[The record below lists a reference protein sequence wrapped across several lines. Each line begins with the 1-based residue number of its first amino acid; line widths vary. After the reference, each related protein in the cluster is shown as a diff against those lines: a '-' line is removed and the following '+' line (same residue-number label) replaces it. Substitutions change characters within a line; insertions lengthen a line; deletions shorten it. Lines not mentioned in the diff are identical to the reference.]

1 MGANVQQIGKVH
13 CPLQLSNSYLS
24 FVQSLSDLDICPIL
38 PRSWQKV
45 RSASNYVNHP
55 PVVDTYCLMQTRVN
69 GYIQFDVLS
78 IWIVKSWCK
87 ITKNAACFNW
97 NIKYSISL
105 FGSDWV
111 QWVHRDSEL
120 DDRTLALHSSFYL
133 VNTWIQSGSVLAR
146 TQKRF
151 RWSSAGCD
159 YSFVE
164 TSQWGT
170 KT

>member
-38 PRSWQKV
+38 PALDRKDVLPAIMWIIHLWWIRIAWCNQGEWVHTVWCVSLWKV
-45 RSASNYVNHP
+45 R
-55 PVVDTYCLMQTRVN
+55 
-69 GYIQFDVLS
+69 
-78 IWIVKSWCK
+78 SWCK
-87 ITKNAACFNW
+87 ITKNCSCFNC

-105 FGSDWV
+105 FRSDWV

-133 VNTWIQSGSVLAR
+133 ADTWIQSESVLAR
-146 TQKRF
+146 TH
-151 RWSSAGCD
+151 
-159 YSFVE
+159 FVKVRQVVIIPLLQLWNIE
-164 TSQWGT
+164 VRH
-170 KT
+170 KD